1 MSTIGTA
8 RNACADPGAFH
19 YQRHR
24 SEKTLLYQLVSK
36 HYPVFRQRYAATG
49 RFPYYLIAN
58 TRVPLFRELKKT
70 YNYKYVQGRPADRMK
85 VGMSSYHIFDLR
97 TKKK

>member
-24 SEKTLLYQLVSK
+24 SEKTLLYQLVTQ
-36 HYPVFRQRYAATG
+36 HYPAFRQRYAAAG

-58 TRVPLFRELKKT
+58 TRVPLFRELKNT

-85 VGMSSYHIFDLR
+85 SRYVVLSHF
-97 TKKK
+97 

>member
-24 SEKTLLYQLVSK
+24 PEKTLLYQLVSK
-36 HYPVFRQRYAATG
+36 HYPVFRQKLAGEG
-49 RFPYYLIAN
+49 RALP
-58 TRVPLFRELKKT
+58 
-70 YNYKYVQGRPADRMK
+70 D
-85 VGMSSYHIFDLR
+85 
-97 TKKK
+97 